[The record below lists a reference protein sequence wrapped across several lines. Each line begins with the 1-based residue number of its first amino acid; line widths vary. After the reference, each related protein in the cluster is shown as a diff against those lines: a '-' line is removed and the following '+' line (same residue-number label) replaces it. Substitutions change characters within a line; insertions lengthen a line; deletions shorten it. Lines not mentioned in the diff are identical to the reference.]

1 MAGNDDLTFRKA
13 EENDIEQLVTL
24 MNSQYLRK
32 KGKDYFLWQY
42 FNSYHLTILICA
54 FINDELIGMFGLQRR
69 FLKNGIKVGQPI
81 DLLIKSQ
88 WRGQGVFKQLYQETF
103 RYCNDIDIL
112 CVLANFNGKQVSE
125 KVIGCKTLAKIDS
138 LCLDINDYQSQLKL
152 SSLAKNLQIDNN
164 NYLYSFLYS
173 PEIIYWRFE
182 SHPDYQYEK
191 IFIDES
197 NWTIIKIFQDP
208 VTGHKY
214 GDIVAINYQDDR
226 VNNLIAL
233 LEKSII
239 EFQSKEAKTIT
250 LWAMPH
256 TLLYKLLNDL
266 KFQKLEQERYF
277 CIKVINPDYNYL
289 YDFLNWDLVQSDS
302 EIY

>member
-1 MAGNDDLTFRKA
+1 MDGNDNLIFRKA
-13 EENDIEQLVTL
+13 EEKDIEQLVIL

-32 KGKDYFLWQY
+32 KSKDYFLWQY
-42 FNSYHLTILICA
+42 FNSYYPTILICA
-54 FINDELIGMFGLQRR
+54 FINDELIGMFGLQTRY
-69 FLKNGIKVGQPI
+69 LENGIKVGQAI

-88 WRGQGVFKQLYQETF
+88 WRGQGVFKQLYQEIL

-138 LCLDINDYQSQLKL
+138 LCLQINDYQSQLKL
-152 SSLAKNLQIDNN
+152 SCLAKNWQINKN
-164 NYLYSFLYS
+164 SYLHSFLYS
-173 PEIIYWRFE
+173 PEIIYWRFQ

-191 IFIDES
+191 IFIDEN
-197 NWTIIKIFQDP
+197 NWTIIKIFQDS

-214 GDIVAINYQDDR
+214 GDIVAINYQYDQ
-226 VNNLIAL
+226 VNNLITL
-233 LEKSII
+233 LEKSIS
-239 EFQSKEAKTIT
+239 QLKHKEAKTIT

-256 TLLYKLLNDL
+256 NLLYQIVNDL
-266 KFQKLEQERYF
+266 NFEKLEQERYF

-289 YDFLNWDLVQSDS
+289 YDFSNWDLVQSDS